1 MFCINAKLLL
11 DGTMLIMIIHNIE
24 NNINSIRNNLINIIM
39 IIATFIII

>member
-11 DGTMLIMIIHNIE
+11 NGITLIMIIHNIE
-24 NNINSIRNNLINIIM
+24 NNIDSILNNLINIIM